1 MRQLVLR
8 SLFLSALLAS
18 LSPLW
23 ARPLTVED
31 LVSFARVSHPVA
43 SADGQSVAFS
53 VRETDLNANRGRMSI
68 WSIDLGTPSAEPKR
82 LTVKEQNA
90 QDPQFSPDG
99 KSLYFLATQG
109 ESTQIHRFDIS
120 TKDGYQ
126 RGSLPVSDFPVDVDA
141 YWVSP
146 DGKHILISVASFADC
161 ETLACNAARLKQVEQ
176 RPGKGQLYTQLF
188 IRHWDQ
194 YTDGRRA
201 QLFLASLDQNGRISK
216 EPTRLTHVD
225 GDIPS
230 KPFGDAAEV
239 QFAPDG
245 KSVFFTARIA
255 GRSEPWSTNFD
266 IYSINIDGS
275 NLKNWTESNL
285 AWDSD
290 PLLSKDGKTL
300 YYRAMA
306 VPGAEADRFRIRAID
321 LASGQ
326 QRDVAASFDRSVGS
340 LQWSKDGK
348 TLLTTVDDHGN
359 HILVSIN
366 PKTGAVKSLTEHG
379 HVGEF
384 TVTSNSIIVAQ
395 DSLTH
400 PADLYSLDGRGVLKS
415 LTHFNE
421 RQLADIEFATPT
433 VFTFKGF
440 NNETVQGTVFKPVGY
455 QPNHRYPVAFLIH
468 GGPQGSW
475 LDSFSYRWNPETY
488 AGLGY
493 AVVTIDF
500 HGSTG
505 YGQAFT
511 DSISEHWGDRPLEDL
526 QKGWATALQEFPFLD
541 GSNACALG
549 ASYGGF
555 MISWIAGHWH
565 TPESGAWRCL
575 VNHDGV
581 LDARAM
587 YYTTEELWFAEH
599 ENGGTPWSNPAAY
612 ERFNPITAVGEWRV
626 PTLVIQGARDYRVP
640 IGQGIGAFTALQ
652 RRGIE
657 SELLLFPNESHW
669 VLSPQNSIQWHH
681 TVEDWLKRHLQ
692 K

>member
-326 QRDVAASFDRSVGS
+326 QRDVAASFDRSVG
-340 LQWSKDGK
+340 
-348 TLLTTVDDHGN
+348 
-359 HILVSIN
+359 
-366 PKTGAVKSLTEHG
+366 
-379 HVGEF
+379 
-384 TVTSNSIIVAQ
+384 
-395 DSLTH
+395 
-400 PADLYSLDGRGVLKS
+400 
-415 LTHFNE
+415 
-421 RQLADIEFATPT
+421 
-433 VFTFKGF
+433 
-440 NNETVQGTVFKPVGY
+440 
-455 QPNHRYPVAFLIH
+455 
-468 GGPQGSW
+468 
-475 LDSFSYRWNPETY
+475 
-488 AGLGY
+488 
-493 AVVTIDF
+493 
-500 HGSTG
+500 
-505 YGQAFT
+505 
-511 DSISEHWGDRPLEDL
+511 
-526 QKGWATALQEFPFLD
+526 
-541 GSNACALG
+541 
-549 ASYGGF
+549 
-555 MISWIAGHWH
+555 
-565 TPESGAWRCL
+565 
-575 VNHDGV
+575 
-581 LDARAM
+581 
-587 YYTTEELWFAEH
+587 
-599 ENGGTPWSNPAAY
+599 
-612 ERFNPITAVGEWRV
+612 
-626 PTLVIQGARDYRVP
+626 
-640 IGQGIGAFTALQ
+640 
-652 RRGIE
+652 
-657 SELLLFPNESHW
+657 
-669 VLSPQNSIQWHH
+669 
-681 TVEDWLKRHLQ
+681 
-692 K
+692 